1 LRSWRIIEIGGLVS
15 VIGSLIF
22 VGVEIS
28 QNTAAVRGATQQE
41 ISMQVNEMYRILAE
55 NEKMSFLTAGALN
68 GTTKSELTETDYTR
82 FWAFTLMGF
91 RRIENIYL
99 QYKNGFLGEEAFE
112 RIGMQFYRLPL
123 VKEIWEERKND
134 FEDEFVEFFE
144 TLRDGEGPVPSGS
157 SSLDK

>member
-1 LRSWRIIEIGGLVS
+1 MRRWRIIEIGGLVS

-22 VGVEIS
+22 VGVEIR

-55 NEKMSFLTAGALN
+55 NEKMAFLTAGALN
-68 GTTKSELTETDYTR
+68 GITKSDLTETDYTR
-82 FWAFTLMGF
+82 FWSFTLMGF

-99 QYKNGFLGEEAFE
+99 QYKNGFLDEEAFE

-123 VKEIWEERKND
+123 VREIWEERKND
-134 FEDEFVEFFE
+134 FEDEFVKFFE
-144 TLRDGEGPVPSGS
+144 TLRDVDSFPPSNS
-157 SSLDK
+157 SSSNN

>member
-1 LRSWRIIEIGGLVS
+1 MRSWRIIEIGGLVS

-22 VGVEIS
+22 VGVEIG

-55 NEKMSFLTAGALN
+55 NEKLAFLTAGALN

-123 VKEIWEERKND
+123 VREIWEERKND
-134 FEDEFVEFFE
+134 FEDEFVKFFE
-144 TLRDGEGPVPSGS
+144 TLRDVDSLPPSNS
-157 SSLDK
+157 SSSNN